1 MTKIRESFPLN
12 EFIKIR
18 EFIFYLNISYMTSF
32 LKHLLL
38 SLVVFCEA
46 LNTKV
51 YLSHLCCTCQVC
63 TCHICALYFWSYFV
77 LLLFTLVYVYCSKLY
92 IFFIKNPYAFH
103 TNTNPCTHSA
113 EVVVSL
119 GGGLLAAVSC
129 TGKPS

>member
-51 YLSHLCCTCQVC
+51 YFGLYMSHLCFVF
-63 TCHICALYFWSYFV
+63 LV
-77 LLLFTLVYVYCSKLY
+77 LLRAASLHSSLCLLQQALHFL
-92 IFFIKNPYAFH
+92 IKNPYAFH